1 MAGRISRLRPVL
13 ECASYNEGTMS
24 EIREGQVEVIGASIH
39 YQVSGHGPTLLLLS
53 PGDGDADVF
62 SGLASLLDGYTVVT
76 CDRRGQG
83 RSPIVDPAEPVTIA
97 THADD
102 MARVLVAV
110 TTHAAR
116 VFGAGLGAVIG
127 LELVTR
133 HPHRVS
139 TLVAFEPSLPT
150 LLDVDAVPAG
160 DSADAH
166 LVGDYHIDSVALRAS
181 HVPILPAAGR
191 SSRGAWT
198 HQAAEVLARRLG
210 WPLIE
215 FQGDGAAFVTRPA
228 GFAAQL
234 AESLHGVHGGDGTG

>member
-1 MAGRISRLRPVL
+1 VAVL
-13 ECASYNEGTMS
+13 ECAPEATTVMS
-24 EIREGQVEVIGASIH
+24 EIREGLVEVIGASIH

-62 SGLASLLDGYTVVT
+62 SGIVPLLDGFTVVT

-116 VFGAGLGAVIG
+116 VFGAGLGAVVG
-127 LELVTR
+127 LELVAR

-150 LLDVDAVPAG
+150 LLDIDALPEVDP
-160 DSADAH
+160 ADAPV
-166 LVGDYHIDSVALRAS
+166 VGDYIIDSVALRAS

-198 HQAAEVLARRLG
+198 HRAAELLARRLH
-210 WPLIE
+210 WPLVE

-228 GFAAQL
+228 GFAAEL
-234 AESLHGVHGGDGTG
+234 SEMLLGVHGGDSTR

>member
-1 MAGRISRLRPVL
+1 
-13 ECASYNEGTMS
+13 MS
-24 EIREGQVEVIGASIH
+24 VIREGVVEVIGASIH

-62 SGLASLLDGYTVVT
+62 SALAPLLEGFTVVT
-76 CDRRGQG
+76 CDRRGQA
-83 RSPIVDPAEPVTIA
+83 RSAIVDPAEPVTIA

-110 TTHAAR
+110 TTHGAR

-127 LELVTR
+127 LELVAR

-150 LLDVDAVPAG
+150 LLDVAADIDP
-160 DSADAH
+160 DDAH
-166 LVGDYHIDSVALRAS
+166 VVGDYTIDPVALRAS

-191 SSRGAWT
+191 SSRGSWT
-198 HQAAEVLARRLG
+198 HRAAEVLARRLG

-215 FQGDGAAFVTRPA
+215 FQGDSAAFLTRPA
-228 GFAAQL
+228 TFAAQL
-234 AESLHGVHGGDGTG
+234 AETLHGVSAPDGTG

>member
-1 MAGRISRLRPVL
+1 MP
-13 ECASYNEGTMS
+13 
-24 EIREGQVEVIGASIH
+24 EIREGLVEVIGASIH
-39 YQVSGHGPTLLLLS
+39 FQVSGHGPTLLLLS

-62 SGLASLLDGYTVVT
+62 SGIVPLLDGFTVVT
-76 CDRRGQG
+76 CDRRGQA
-83 RSPIVDPAEPVTIA
+83 RSAIADPAEPITIA

-127 LELVTR
+127 LELVAR

-150 LLDVDAVPAG
+150 LVDADADVDR
-160 DSADAH
+160 DDARV
-166 LVGDYHIDSVALRAS
+166 VGDYVIDSVALRAS
-181 HVPILPAAGR
+181 HVPIVPAAGR
-191 SSRGAWT
+191 SSRGSWT
-198 HQAAEVLARRLG
+198 HRAAEVLARRLG

-215 FQGDGAAFVTRPA
+215 FQGDGAAYVTRPS

-234 AESLHGVHGGDGTG
+234 AETLHGVPPPDGIG

>member
-1 MAGRISRLRPVL
+1 
-13 ECASYNEGTMS
+13 MS
-24 EIREGQVEVIGASIH
+24 EIREGLVEVVGASIH

-62 SGLASLLDGYTVVT
+62 RGLVPLLDGFTVVT

-83 RSPIVDPAEPVTIA
+83 RSPILDPSEPVTIA

-150 LLDVDAVPAG
+150 LLDVDAAPVLDRAE
-160 DSADAH
+160 AQ
-166 LVGDYHIDSVALRAS
+166 VVDYLIDSVALRAS

-215 FQGDGAAFVTRPA
+215 FQGDGRAFMTRPT
-228 GFAAQL
+228 GFASQL
-234 AESLHGVHGGDGTG
+234 ADMLQGVHGSDGTA

>member
-1 MAGRISRLRPVL
+1 
-13 ECASYNEGTMS
+13 MS
-24 EIREGQVEVIGASIH
+24 EIREGRVEVIGASIH

-53 PGDGDADVF
+53 SGDGDADVF
-62 SGLASLLDGYTVVT
+62 SGIAPLLDGFTVVT
-76 CDRRGQG
+76 CDRRGQS
-83 RSPIVDPAEPVTIA
+83 RSPIDDAGEPVTIS

-127 LELVTR
+127 LELVAR

-150 LLDVDAVPAG
+150 LLDVDADV
-160 DSADAH
+160 DQADADAI
-166 LVGDYHIDSVALRAS
+166 GDYVIDSVALRAS
-181 HVPILPAAGR
+181 HVAILPAAGR
-191 SSRGAWT
+191 ASRGSWT
-198 HQAAEVLARRLG
+198 HRAAEVLARRLA

-215 FQGDGAAFVTRPA
+215 FQGDGTGYITRPA
-228 GFAAQL
+228 IFAAQL
-234 AESLHGVHGGDGTG
+234 AEALHGVPPPDGIG

>member
-1 MAGRISRLRPVL
+1 MP
-13 ECASYNEGTMS
+13 

-62 SGLASLLDGYTVVT
+62 SGIAPLLDGFTVVT
-76 CDRRGQG
+76 CDRRGQA
-83 RSPIVDPAEPVTIA
+83 RSAIVDPGEPITIA

-127 LELVTR
+127 LELVAR

-150 LLDVDAVPAG
+150 LLDVDADV
-160 DSADAH
+160 DRDDA
-166 LVGDYHIDSVALRAS
+166 LAVGDYTIDSVALRAS

-191 SSRGAWT
+191 SSRGSWT
-198 HQAAEVLARRLG
+198 HRAAEVLARRLG

-215 FQGDGAAFVTRPA
+215 FQGDSAAFVTRPA

-234 AESLHGVHGGDGTG
+234 GETLHGVSPPDGTG

>member
-1 MAGRISRLRPVL
+1 MP
-13 ECASYNEGTMS
+13 
-24 EIREGQVEVIGASIH
+24 EIREGLVEVIGASIH

-62 SGLASLLDGYTVVT
+62 SGIAPLLDGFTVVT
-76 CDRRGQG
+76 CDRRGQP
-83 RSPIVDPAEPVTIA
+83 RSAIDDPAEPVTIS

-127 LELVTR
+127 LELVAR

-150 LLDVDAVPAG
+150 LLDVDAVPAA
-160 DSADAH
+160 DHVDAH
-166 LVGDYHIDSVALRAS
+166 VTGDYVIDSVALRAS

-191 SSRGAWT
+191 FSRGAWT
-198 HQAAEVLARRLG
+198 HRAAEVLARRLG

-228 GFAAQL
+228 SFAAQL
-234 AESLHGVHGGDGTG
+234 AETLHGVPPPDGTG

>member
-1 MAGRISRLRPVL
+1 MPD
-13 ECASYNEGTMS
+13 M
-24 EIREGQVEVIGASIH
+24 REGLVEVIGASIH

-53 PGDGDADVF
+53 PGDGDADAF
-62 SGLASLLDGYTVVT
+62 SGIAPLLDGFTVVT
-76 CDRRGQG
+76 CDRRGQA
-83 RSPIVDPAEPVTIA
+83 RSAIGDPAETVTLA

-127 LELVTR
+127 LELVAR

-150 LLDVDAVPAG
+150 LLDVDADV
-160 DSADAH
+160 DRADAPV
-166 LVGDYHIDSVALRAS
+166 VGDYMIDSVALRAS

-198 HQAAEVLARRLG
+198 HRAAEVLARRLG

-215 FQGDGAAFVTRPA
+215 FQGDGVAYVSRPA

-234 AESLHGVHGGDGTG
+234 AETLHGVTSPDGTG

>member
-1 MAGRISRLRPVL
+1 
-13 ECASYNEGTMS
+13 MS
-24 EIREGQVEVIGASIH
+24 EIREGLVEVIGASIH

-62 SGLASLLDGYTVVT
+62 RGLVPLLDGFTVVT

-83 RSPIVDPAEPVTIA
+83 RSPILDPAEPITIA

-116 VFGAGLGAVIG
+116 VFGAGLGAAIG

-150 LLDVDAVPAG
+150 LLDVDDASAV
-160 DSADAH
+160 DRADAH
-166 LVGDYHIDSVALRAS
+166 VIGDYTIDSVALRAS

-198 HQAAEVLARRLG
+198 HRTAEVLARRLG

-215 FQGDGAAFVTRPA
+215 FQGDGAAFVSRPT
-228 GFAAQL
+228 GFASQL
-234 AESLHGVHGGDGTG
+234 TDMLRGVHGSDGTV

>member
-1 MAGRISRLRPVL
+1 
-13 ECASYNEGTMS
+13 MS
-24 EIREGQVEVIGASIH
+24 DIREGLVEVIGASIH

-62 SGLASLLDGYTVVT
+62 TGIVPLLDGFTVVT

-116 VFGAGLGAVIG
+116 VFGAGLGAVVG
-127 LELVTR
+127 LELVAR

-150 LLDVDAVPAG
+150 LLDVEGAPELDR
-160 DSADAH
+160 ADAR
-166 LVGDYHIDSVALRAS
+166 LVGDYMIDSVALRAS

-198 HQAAEVLARRLG
+198 HRAADLLARRLG

-215 FQGDGAAFVTRPA
+215 FQGDGRAFVTRPA

-234 AESLHGVHGGDGTG
+234 AEALEGVHGGDGTR

>member
-1 MAGRISRLRPVL
+1 MP
-13 ECASYNEGTMS
+13 
-24 EIREGQVEVIGASIH
+24 EIREGLVEVIGASIH

-62 SGLASLLDGYTVVT
+62 SGIAPLLDGFTVVT
-76 CDRRGQG
+76 CDRRGQP
-83 RSPIVDPAEPVTIA
+83 RSPIDDPGEPVTIS

-127 LELVTR
+127 LELVAR

-150 LLDVDAVPAG
+150 LLDVDADV
-160 DSADAH
+160 DQADADAI
-166 LVGDYHIDSVALRAS
+166 GDYVIDSVALRAS
-181 HVPILPAAGR
+181 HVAILPAAGR
-191 SSRGAWT
+191 ASRGSWT
-198 HQAAEVLARRLG
+198 HRAAEALARRLA
-210 WPLIE
+210 WPLSE
-215 FQGDGAAFVTRPA
+215 FQGDGTGYITRPA
-228 GFAAQL
+228 TFAAQL
-234 AESLHGVHGGDGTG
+234 AETLHGVPPPDGIG

>member
-1 MAGRISRLRPVL
+1 
-13 ECASYNEGTMS
+13 MS
-24 EIREGQVEVIGASIH
+24 EIREGLVEVVGASIH

-62 SGLASLLDGYTVVT
+62 RGLVPLLDGFTVVT

-83 RSPIVDPAEPVTIA
+83 RSPILDPAEPVTIA

-150 LLDVDAVPAG
+150 LLDVDAAPVLDRAE
-160 DSADAH
+160 AQ
-166 LVGDYHIDSVALRAS
+166 VVDYLIDSVALRAS

-215 FQGDGAAFVTRPA
+215 FQGDGRAFMTRPT
-228 GFAAQL
+228 GFASQL
-234 AESLHGVHGGDGTG
+234 AEMLQGAHGRDGTA

>member
-1 MAGRISRLRPVL
+1 MP
-13 ECASYNEGTMS
+13 
-24 EIREGQVEVIGASIH
+24 EIREGLVEVIGASIH

-62 SGLASLLDGYTVVT
+62 SGIAPLLDGFTVVT
-76 CDRRGQG
+76 CDRRGQA
-83 RSPIVDPAEPVTIA
+83 RSATVDPAEPVTIA

-127 LELVTR
+127 LELVAR

-150 LLDVDAVPAG
+150 LLDVDADV
-160 DSADAH
+160 DRDDAH
-166 LVGDYHIDSVALRAS
+166 AVGDYVIDSVALRAS

-191 SSRGAWT
+191 ASRGSWT
-198 HQAAEVLARRLG
+198 HRAAEVLARRLG

-215 FQGDGAAFVTRPA
+215 FQGDSAAYVTRPA
-228 GFAAQL
+228 GFAAHL
-234 AESLHGVHGGDGTG
+234 AETLHGVTSPDSTV

>member
-1 MAGRISRLRPVL
+1 
-13 ECASYNEGTMS
+13 MS
-24 EIREGQVEVIGASIH
+24 EVREGRVEVIGASIH

-53 PGDGDADVF
+53 PGDGDADAF
-62 SGLASLLDGYTVVT
+62 SGIAPLLDGFTVVT
-76 CDRRGQG
+76 CDRRGQP
-83 RSPIVDPAEPVTIA
+83 RSEIEDPAEPVTIS

-127 LELVTR
+127 LELVAR

-150 LLDVDAVPAG
+150 LLDVDEVPAA
-160 DSADAH
+160 DHVDAH
-166 LVGDYHIDSVALRAS
+166 VTGDYVIDSVALRAS

-191 SSRGAWT
+191 FSRGSWT
-198 HQAAEVLARRLG
+198 HRAAEVLARRLG

-228 GFAAQL
+228 VFAAQL
-234 AESLHGVHGGDGTG
+234 AEMLHGVPPPDGTG

>member
-1 MAGRISRLRPVL
+1 MP
-13 ECASYNEGTMS
+13 
-24 EIREGQVEVIGASIH
+24 EIREGLLEVVGASIH

-62 SGLASLLDGYTVVT
+62 RGIVPMLDGFTVVT
-76 CDRRGQG
+76 CDRRGQA
-83 RSPIVDPAEPVTIA
+83 RSAILDPAEPITIA

-127 LELVTR
+127 LELVAR

-150 LLDVDAVPAG
+150 LLDVGPDA
-160 DSADAH
+160 DRDDADV
-166 LVGDYHIDSVALRAS
+166 VGDYTIDPVALRAS
-181 HVPILPAAGR
+181 HVPILSAAGR
-191 SSRGAWT
+191 ASRGSWT
-198 HQAAEVLARRLG
+198 HRAAEVLARRLG
-210 WPLIE
+210 WPIIE
-215 FQGDGAAFVTRPA
+215 FQGDSAAFVTRPA

-234 AESLHGVHGGDGTG
+234 AETLHGVSASDGTG

>member
-1 MAGRISRLRPVL
+1 MP
-13 ECASYNEGTMS
+13 
-24 EIREGQVEVIGASIH
+24 EIREGLVEVIGASIH

-53 PGDGDADVF
+53 PGDGDADAF
-62 SGLASLLDGYTVVT
+62 RGIAPLLDGFTVVT
-76 CDRRGQG
+76 CDRRGQP
-83 RSPIVDPAEPVTIA
+83 RSPIVDPGEPVTIS

-127 LELVTR
+127 LELVAR

-150 LLDVDAVPAG
+150 LLDVDAVPAA
-160 DSADAH
+160 DHADAH
-166 LVGDYHIDSVALRAS
+166 VTGDYVIDSVALRAS
-181 HVPILPAAGR
+181 HVAILPAAGR
-191 SSRGAWT
+191 ASRGSWT
-198 HQAAEVLARRLG
+198 HRAAEVLARRLA

-215 FQGDGAAFVTRPA
+215 FQGDSGAFVTRPA
-228 GFAAQL
+228 TFAAQL
-234 AESLHGVHGGDGTG
+234 AETLHGVPPPDGIG